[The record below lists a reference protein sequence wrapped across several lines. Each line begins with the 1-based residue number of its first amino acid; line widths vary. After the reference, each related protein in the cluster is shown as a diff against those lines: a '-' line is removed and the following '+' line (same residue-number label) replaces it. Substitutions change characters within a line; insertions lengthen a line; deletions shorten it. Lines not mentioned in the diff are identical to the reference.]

1 MSASGKSAR
10 VVVVGGGITGLTAAH
25 RLMADD
31 VDVTVLERD
40 GRLGGKILTERHD
53 GFVLEGGPDGFLAAK
68 APGRALCEELGV
80 PLVGSRVSGPRASV
94 LWDGRLHPLP
104 DGLKGV
110 LPTRIGPIL
119 ASDLFSPAGKA
130 RMLLGRLLPARRPS
144 GDEPLGVY
152 VRRRLGREV
161 WERLVE
167 PLATGVYAGD
177 GDALSLRAAFPGL
190 AATAGTHRRRDTP
203 SLAPGGPAFLT
214 PDAGLDGLIDALRQR
229 IGEERILTG
238 TGASAISRGA
248 QGYRVA
254 LDGGDAI
261 PADAVIVATPAH
273 AAARLVARL
282 DPSLAAELAGVPYVS
297 TSLVTVAIPTASVGR
312 RDVGHGFV
320 VPRASGSPVVACSI
334 TSGKWPGRAPS
345 DWTLVRTF
353 IGRAGQPDPL
363 AWDDGTLVGLA
374 REAMRTGLAVEAEPS
389 LTRIARWPAAM
400 PQYTVGHLDRV
411 DRIVAGVAAHP
422 GLAVA
427 GNFLRGIGI
436 PDCIGSAG
444 EAAAIVRRHL
454 ASSGIV
460 R

>member
-1 MSASGKSAR
+1 MSTSGKSAR
-10 VVVVGGGITGLTAAH
+10 VVVVGGGITGLTAAY
-25 RLMADD
+25 RLMADG

-53 GFVLEGGPDGFLAAK
+53 GFVLEDGPDGFLATK
-68 APGRALCEELGV
+68 AAGRELCEELGV
-80 PLVGSRVSGPRASV
+80 PLVGSRVAGARASV
-94 LWDGRLHPLP
+94 LWDRRLHPLP

-110 LPTRIGPIL
+110 LPTRIRPIL
-119 ASDLFSPAGKA
+119 QSDLFSPAGKA
-130 RMLLGRLLPARRPS
+130 RMLLRRALPARRPR

-190 AATAGTHRRRDTP
+190 AATADTRSRRDARAP
-203 SLAPGGPAFLT
+203 APGGPAFLT
-214 PDAGLDGLIDALRQR
+214 PEAGLGRLIDALRQR

-238 TGASAISRGA
+238 TGASGITHGA

-254 LDGGDAI
+254 LDDGDAI
-261 PADAVIVATPAH
+261 PADAVIVAAPAH
-273 AAARLVARL
+273 AAADLVGRL
-282 DPSLAAELAGVPYVS
+282 DPALAVELAGVPHAS
-297 TSLVTVAIPTASVGR
+297 TALVTVAIPTESVGR

-320 VPRASGSPVVACSI
+320 VPRASGSPVVACSV

-345 DWTLVRTF
+345 EWTLVRTF

-363 AWDDGTLVGLA
+363 AWDDDTLVGLA
-374 REAMRTGLAVEAEPS
+374 REAMRTGLAVDVEPS
-389 LTRIARWPAAM
+389 LTRVARWPAAM

-411 DRIVAGVAAHP
+411 DRVAARVAAHP

-444 EAAAIVRRHL
+444 EAAAVVRRHL
-454 ASSGIV
+454 ASIDAV